1 VFNEYCTFNM
11 ARYLVKYPPKTRVAI
26 AAKGADS
33 RAIVELIQEGK
44 VRREDVV
51 VLGIP
56 AVGMK
61 DPKTG
66 APIDSKTTCDL
77 PNPVLYDVLL
87 GEEIHGYKGNSP
99 YDVLSEL
106 EAMDRDARW
115 EFWKKEF
122 AKCIRCFACRKAC
135 PMCYCDPCFMDVTR
149 PRWADKSPT
158 DDGALMY
165 H

>member
-1 VFNEYCTFNM
+1 M

-115 EFWKKEF
+115 EFWKRNSQSAF
-122 AKCIRCFACRKAC
+122 AVSHAGKPAPCVTVIPVLWMLR
-135 PMCYCDPCFMDVTR
+135 DP
-149 PRWADKSPT
+149 
-158 DDGALMY
+158 DGRINRLLMTVR
-165 H
+165 